1 MATNGSGSI
10 YVNGFLKDKV
20 KENMTYFEA
29 RELAL
34 RATCLAIDSDGSS
47 GGNVRLVDVKK
58 NG

>member
-1 MATNGSGSI
+1 
-10 YVNGFLKDKV
+10 
-20 KENMTYFEA
+20 MTYFEA

>member
-1 MATNGSGSI
+1 
-10 YVNGFLKDKV
+10 
-20 KENMTYFEA
+20 MTYFEA

-47 GGNVRLVDVKK
+47 GGNVLMVDIKS